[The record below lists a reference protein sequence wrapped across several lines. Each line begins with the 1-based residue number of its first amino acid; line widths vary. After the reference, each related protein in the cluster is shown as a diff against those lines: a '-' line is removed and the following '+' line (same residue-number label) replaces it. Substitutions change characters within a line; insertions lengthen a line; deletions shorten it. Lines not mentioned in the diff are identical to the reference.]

1 MKIAI
6 VSEYNKFSSTG
17 GTENYVD
24 FLINGLLKKGHEV
37 LFVTLGSSNLNN
49 IEQTVFCTKN
59 KAYQLFL
66 VKQSLFN
73 SNEIKQKNISYTW
86 GEIYPKLM
94 EFSPHII
101 HVHTLSTFFN
111 IKHIEICKKIF
122 KNIVF
127 TSHIPAHFCPT
138 GQMIKY
144 GKTPCNGKLSNQCDL
159 CLIKSDFKNIVSGIY
174 RNKKLIKSKLI
185 QTLQKLEIQMIC
197 VSEWQK
203 EQLILNGFP
212 FENISVIRQVFIP
225 KIDDKKYSLLNK
237 ENNHVLTIGYL
248 GRLSK
253 EKGVDLLFQV
263 LNHYKNDANIHFR
276 IAIPKGVNP
285 QELNV
290 LKALATD
297 NNNIVIDYSIDESTK
312 SSYFSMIDFLF
323 IPSYFI
329 ETGPIVLLEG
339 VYFQKTVLAPNI
351 GGPLEFSMQYPEY
364 VKCYE
369 WNNIKS
375 VISNIESLRINENIN
390 IRKKYNF
397 ETEAIN
403 FIEPHV
409 KVYEKLIN
417 RLL

>member
-24 FLINGLLKKGHEV
+24 FLINGLLNNDHEV
-37 LFVTLGSSNLNN
+37 LFVTLGSSNLKSL
-49 IEQTVFCTKN
+49 EQTVFTAEN
-59 KAYQLFL
+59 KAYKLFL
-66 VKQSLFN
+66 VKRSLFN
-73 SNEIKQKNISYTW
+73 SKEIKQKNISNTW
-86 GEIYPKLM
+86 SDIYPKLM
-94 EFSPHII
+94 EFSPHSI

-111 IKHIEICKKIF
+111 IKHIEICKKSF
-122 KNIVF
+122 KNIVL

-144 GKTPCNGKLSNQCDL
+144 GKTPCNGKLANQCDL
-159 CLIKSDFKNIVSGIY
+159 CLIKSDFNNIISGIY
-174 RNKKLIKSKLI
+174 RNKRLIKYKLI

-197 VSEWQK
+197 VSDWQK
-203 EQLILNGFP
+203 NQLLLNGFP

-237 ENNHVLTIGYL
+237 ESNHVLTIGYL

-253 EKGVDLLFQV
+253 EKGIDLLFHV
-263 LNHYKNDANIHFR
+263 LNHYKNDINTHFR
-276 IAIPKGVNP
+276 IAIPKGVNSL
-285 QELNV
+285 ELNILKV
-290 LKALATD
+290 LAEN
-297 NNNIVIDYSIDESTK
+297 NNNIVIDYSINESTK
-312 SSYFSMIDFLF
+312 SSFFSMIDFLF
-323 IPSYFI
+323 IPSFFI

-339 VYFQKTVLAPNI
+339 VYFQITVLAPNI

-375 VISNIESLRINENIN
+375 VISNIEFLRINENFN
-390 IRKKYNF
+390 KRKKYNF
-397 ETEAIN
+397 DNEFKN

-409 KVYEKLIN
+409 KVYEKLMN